1 VRYSLGQRAL
11 IVAVVGSAIAAFS
24 LDVYVHIRDGHAAD
38 TYQNVYGWGIPWTVP
53 ATFGGVFVL
62 IAFGTLTVRWW
73 QLWRRSRLEGVPMS
87 QVAKELKR
95 DA

>member
-53 ATFGGVFVL
+53 ALLLESSFS
-62 IAFGTLTVRWW
+62 LT
-73 QLWRRSRLEGVPMS
+73 SAP
-87 QVAKELKR
+87 
-95 DA
+95 